1 MALPQGLDYNNSI
14 KANSKVAGSY
24 MMEVQPSNSRTFNM
38 SSQCILEIPTR
49 ERTYADL
56 ESSTLTMTVVNGSG
70 HTIELDTTVAGMIQ
84 RVTTRMSGSVISDI
98 VDYNKLYNLLLDV
111 QTSKEQR
118 CSSMAIQSGNSN
130 GEVVV
135 CDSTGAVPTD
145 SSPFSNITLPGLG
158 TARKGKTVATT
169 ESDTFSHSL
178 VGGLFSANRY
188 IPLEM
193 ASSIELS
200 LYFDTAVRAFVT
212 NAGVSDS
219 DITIKDVKLQF
230 QVVELDPSTDA
241 MVKGSGYDFML
252 QDWSSSL
259 STIESTATTHSVILP
274 ARYSKLKSLYHL
286 FFDQGVTNDATTPSQ
301 SQRSR
306 GRLGASSTGGELV
319 EYSCFIAGKRF
330 PQIPLTKA
338 NFFSKLLESF
348 HVSPYDVHNISM
360 SQKEWEHH
368 RGLGAGVRGGF
379 AVAQDL
385 ESIRNKGDSIL
396 AAMSTQGATVQPIF
410 TFDTA
415 PLGNMTAV
423 HFAHFDV
430 LCRIQD
436 GLLQIS
442 T

>member
-1 MALPQGLDYNNSI
+1 
-14 KANSKVAGSY
+14 
-24 MMEVQPSNSRTFNM
+24 
-38 SSQCILEIPTR
+38 
-49 ERTYADL
+49 
-56 ESSTLTMTVVNGSG
+56 
-70 HTIELDTTVAGMIQ
+70 
-84 RVTTRMSGSVISDI
+84 
-98 VDYNKLYNLLLDV
+98 
-111 QTSKEQR
+111 
-118 CSSMAIQSGNSN
+118 
-130 GEVVV
+130 
-135 CDSTGAVPTD
+135 
-145 SSPFSNITLPGLG
+145 
-158 TARKGKTVATT
+158 
-169 ESDTFSHSL
+169 
-178 VGGLFSANRY
+178 
-188 IPLEM
+188 M

-212 NAGVSDS
+212 NANVTDS

-286 FFDQGVTNDATTPSQ
+286 FFDQGVTNTATDPSQ

-306 GRLGASSTGGELV
+306 GHLGGQGSGESASGGELV
-319 EYSCFIAGKRF
+319 EYSCFIAGKRY

-348 HVSPYDVHNISM
+348 HVSPYDVHNISL
-360 SQKEWEHH
+360 SQAEWEHK

-410 TFDTA
+410 TFDSPPKA
-415 PLGNMTAV
+415 NMTAV